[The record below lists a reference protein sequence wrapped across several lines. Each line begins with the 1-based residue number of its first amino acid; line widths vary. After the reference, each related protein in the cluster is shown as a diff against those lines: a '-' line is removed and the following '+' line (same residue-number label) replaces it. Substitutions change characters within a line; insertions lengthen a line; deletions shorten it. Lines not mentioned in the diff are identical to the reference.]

1 MKRRRKKTINSVET
15 LSFLF
20 NETILLKKSRIKI
33 FMARKVMLVI

>member
-20 NETILLKKSRIKI
+20 NETILLKKIE
-33 FMARKVMLVI
+33 